1 MDDKVQRAFFLIC
14 LNFLSCN
21 LFSAGDCRAQQVQRT
36 STLIRNLRS
45 SNHELAHHAAIDLRR
60 KGEEGVRE
68 LVRLIDD
75 PEVSV
80 RYFAAYGLC
89 NGEVDSRSMQA
100 ILQRLNN
107 ETHPAVECALL
118 QALDDVSTDIEKPAS
133 IVSRY
138 LKSDHSEVRKQAAR
152 TLTKFKSTDPAIKEM
167 LFSLLSDQDPDC
179 RLAASNAVAQMALS
193 RDDIDKM
200 ESRIFSDDYYAQY
213 KILYAI
219 IDNKPLAA
227 YFIDKFPKSIAS
239 FEFSPS
245 SITGLLSDT
254 DDDLQAFR
262 TRLKDSQ
269 YLPAEVM
276 VRLGELRYA
285 KILRARAKE
294 ATGQTRRY
302 LLASAWA
309 IDHTEPTA
317 DSPSREKIGKD
328 AVGSGEE
335 DIGASKGVTSI
346 GCGFTR
352 IVVAG
357 KVLVEGA
364 VPANSVAFS
373 LIRADGVEQEFKCD
387 YDEKE
392 GWFHVFLMV
401 PFSRLTERA
410 PGRVDVVSESIGPV
424 TLVVKSSGLSRRI
437 EVDDSIGGLTLNLSR

>member
-1 MDDKVQRAFFLIC
+1 MNDKVQRAFFLIG
-14 LNFLSCN
+14 LHFLACN
-21 LFSAGDCRAQQVQRT
+21 LFSAGDCHAQQVQRT
-36 STLIRNLRS
+36 SALIRNLRS
-45 SNHELAHHAAIDLRR
+45 RNHDLAHHAAIDLRR

-80 RYFAAYGLC
+80 RYFAAYGLG

-107 ETHPAVECALL
+107 ETHPAVVCALL
-118 QALDDVSTDIEKPAS
+118 QALEDVSTDIEKPAS

-138 LKSDHSEVRKQAAR
+138 LKSEKSEVRQQATR
-152 TLTKFKSTDPAIKEM
+152 TLTKFKSTDPVIKEM
-167 LFSLLSDQDPDC
+167 LFSLLSDQNRDC
-179 RLAASNAVAQMALS
+179 RLEASQAVAQMALS
-193 RDDIDKM
+193 REDIDKM
-200 ESRIFSDDYYAQY
+200 ESRIFSEDCNAQY
-213 KILYAI
+213 NILYAI

-227 YFIDKFPKSIAS
+227 YFIDKFPKSVGS
-239 FEFSPS
+239 FEYIPS
-245 SITGLLSDT
+245 LITGLLSDT

-276 VRLGELRYA
+276 VRLGERRYA

-317 DSPSREKIGKD
+317 DSPSPEKIVQG
-328 AVGSGEE
+328 AGGSRQE
-335 DIGASKGVTSI
+335 DRGSSKGVISG

-357 KVLVEGA
+357 KVLVDGA
-364 VPANSVAFS
+364 VPTDSVVFS
-373 LIRADGVEQEFKCD
+373 LIREDGVEQEFKCN

-392 GWFHVFLMV
+392 GWFHVFLLV
-401 PFSRLTERA
+401 PFTRVTERT
-410 PGRVDVVSESIGPV
+410 PGRVVVLSESIGPV
-424 TLVVKSSGLSRRI
+424 TLVVKSAGLSRRI
-437 EVDDSIGGLTLNLSR
+437 QVDSIGGLTLNLSR